1 MKAIIFLFALISTSG
16 EVALAQGW
24 PGYLVD
30 GKCFES
36 LERNKSPFDTQ
47 TFVNRDVGR
56 EIRYCHP
63 RAKTTSFMFIQQNG
77 NRFRLDSAGNVKAA
91 ELVRADAAKAANLV
105 SVTGTKTGQTIQVTS
120 ISPGP

>member
-1 MKAIIFLFALISTSG
+1 VKAIIFLFAFLSASG
-16 EVALAQGW
+16 GVALAQGW

-36 LERNKSPFDTQ
+36 LERNKSPFDTE

-63 RAKTTSFMFIQQNG
+63 TAKTTSFMFIQQNG

-91 ELVRADAAKAANLV
+91 ELVRLSGKKAADLV
-105 SVTGTKTGQTIQVTS
+105 SVTGTKSGRTIQVTS
-120 ISPGP
+120 ISIAP